1 MIDFMKKVIRM
12 LIRQITAYPVSSIF
26 IIIGF
31 VISLTLIS
39 FGTTSIIEMAE
50 KLSAKLN
57 YEPQNAIKIRVS
69 LHKDIEEKD
78 VLSLFGGISE
88 NTGVIFNNIY
98 SFIDKL
104 EDRGMIAIEGEYYS
118 KDIVRRYPLLK
129 GRYYTRSELNNG
141 DNVVLIGKELEK
153 YSEEKGKEKI
163 IMIQN
168 IEYKVIGIIGE
179 REKKSILD
187 YKVVMPITSI
197 PEVHKDRIKYSKE
210 LDFTIHSNYGDTYK
224 DYKII
229 RQNINMFDATSSIE
243 ENIIENDVDIVTSIL
258 SRPSMQVSL
267 SVLVYIFSIINCINL
282 TSYWINKRRY
292 EIGVRKAFG
301 QTNFDI
307 IYLLFKEMLI
317 ISVFSYILSLIIQLF
332 LKLFFTE
339 IIGMQI
345 EISVTHFLTSAF
357 FVLLSSVLT
366 VIIPA
371 LKSIKMQPV
380 DAMKV

>member
-1 MIDFMKKVIRM
+1 M
-12 LIRQITAYPVSSIF
+12 
-26 IIIGF
+26 
-31 VISLTLIS
+31 
-39 FGTTSIIEMAE
+39 
-50 KLSAKLN
+50 
-57 YEPQNAIKIRVS
+57 
-69 LHKDIEEKD
+69 
-78 VLSLFGGISE
+78 
-88 NTGVIFNNIY
+88 
-98 SFIDKL
+98 
-104 EDRGMIAIEGEYYS
+104 
-118 KDIVRRYPLLK
+118 
-129 GRYYTRSELNNG
+129 
-141 DNVVLIGKELEK
+141 
-153 YSEEKGKEKI
+153 
-163 IMIQN
+163 
-168 IEYKVIGIIGE
+168 
-179 REKKSILD
+179 
-187 YKVVMPITSI
+187 
-197 PEVHKDRIKYSKE
+197 
-210 LDFTIHSNYGDTYK
+210 
-224 DYKII
+224 
-229 RQNINMFDATSSIE
+229 
-243 ENIIENDVDIVTSIL
+243 DIVTSIL

>member
-1 MIDFMKKVIRM
+1 
-12 LIRQITAYPVSSIF
+12 
-26 IIIGF
+26 
-31 VISLTLIS
+31 
-39 FGTTSIIEMAE
+39 MAE